1 MNFGESIF
9 ILAVFATIGG
19 AALAVLSGSVV
30 YALMGLISAMLG
42 VAALYVYLNSPF
54 LSMMQILIYV
64 GAVSVLIAFAVM
76 LAGPLYRKP
85 REWTTVGKF
94 LAALAAA
101 LISLSMF
108 IRFVETAFPGTN
120 KPLFVLTTKD
130 IGRVFFDELILPF
143 ELVSLL
149 IVVAVLGA
157 TMLAIFSRGDRQ

>member
-9 ILAVFATIGG
+9 ILAVFATISG

-64 GAVSVLIAFAVM
+64 GAVSVLIAFAAM

-85 REWTTVGKF
+85 REWTTPGKF

-108 IRFVETAFPGTN
+108 IRFVETAFPRTN

-130 IGRVFFDELILPF
+130 IGRVFFDELVLPF

-149 IVVAVLGA
+149 LVVAVLGA